1 MNKTKKNL
9 PKIKDL
15 FDGVFEKLENI
26 TLDKKM
32 RLSRFFY
39 FLLVPLLLFLE
50 MSVEPWEILA
60 TDGFQI
66 EKLLFIETI
75 FIVSTCILFLLPI
88 RKSLILSGLTLLM
101 SYLFTKFLGNQVV
114 LYVSKLF
121 SLNEVYRFLIYCF
134 ATCMIFLFV
143 GEVFLR
149 IVRKSNSSNCN
160 FEKKNSDVLS
170 KV

>member
-39 FLLVPLLLFLE
+39 FLLVPLLLCWVI
-50 MSVEPWEILA
+50 SIEPWEILA

-75 FIVSTCILFLLPI
+75 FIVSTCILFLIPI

-134 ATCMIFLFV
+134 ANCMIFLFV

-160 FEKKNSDVLS
+160 LENRKTKDLS